1 MIYRNKNAWFVGRE
15 YKRARRGKPKKLI
28 LNIIEWLL
36 VPTIILGIAA
46 LIALAM

>member
-1 MIYRNKNAWFVGRE
+1 MIYRDKNAWFIGRE

-28 LNIIEWLL
+28 LKVVGWLL

-46 LIALAM
+46 LIALAV